1 MPPKEPELRDIHVPH
16 VSEWWPLA
24 PGWWVLIALV
34 VVAIV
39 IGLVLW
45 FRRRAWRRRV
55 DTVLVE
61 LHDAR
66 DRHARDGDTAAFAAV
81 ASQLLRRVA
90 RTRDARSVTL
100 TGDAWRDLLAHYAP
114 RVSTEHLAGLDAALY
129 RPRGDLDVLATARDT
144 EAWIRAAL
152 RPQAKGRATHAAA

>member
-16 VSEWWPLA
+16 VSAWWPLA
-24 PGWWVLIALV
+24 PGWWVLIAL
-34 VVAIV
+34 IV
-39 IGLVLW
+39 IAIAIGLALW

-55 DTVLVE
+55 DTVMVE

-66 DRHARDGDTAAFAAV
+66 DRHAHDGDTAAFAAV

-100 TGDAWRDLLAHYAP
+100 TGDAWRDLLTRCAP
-114 RVSTEHLAGLDAALY
+114 SVSTERLAGLDSALY
-129 RPRGDLDVLATARDT
+129 RPLGDLDVPATARDV
-144 EAWIRAAL
+144 EAWIRTAL
-152 RPQAKGRATHAAA
+152 RPTAKGRATHAHA